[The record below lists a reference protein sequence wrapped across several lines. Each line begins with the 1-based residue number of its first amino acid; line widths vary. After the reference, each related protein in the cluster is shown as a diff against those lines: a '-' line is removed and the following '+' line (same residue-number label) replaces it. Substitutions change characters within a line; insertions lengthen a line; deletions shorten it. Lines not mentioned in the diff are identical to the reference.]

1 MLALRWVPAEVNHAG
16 RRRPTG
22 TGVEAAVAD
31 NDPDDLNALADEQVT
46 ELFGWPVRLLDQL
59 MELHHL
65 GDRGEI
71 RIDEWRR
78 RDALLRAAGP
88 GQSPREQMEAIRE
101 AALEVWVDAP
111 ADDEETRKKMFL
123 LAERLGAALH
133 GAPSDQV
140 LRGQPAAGADV
151 GWLAWNTTTCL
162 IPRRPS
168 SKAF

>member
-1 MLALRWVPAEVNHAG
+1 MCSGSGGRSAEADHAG
-16 RRRPTG
+16 RRRPTDM
-22 TGVEAAVAD
+22 GVVEVVVAD

-59 MELHHL
+59 MEIHDL

-88 GQSPREQMEAIRE
+88 RQSPRDQMEAVRE
-101 AALEVWVDAP
+101 AALEAWVDAP
-111 ADDEETRKKMFL
+111 ASDEETRRKMFL

-133 GAPSDQV
+133 GAPSAQG
-140 LRGQPAAGADV
+140 LRSPHTAGM
-151 GWLAWNTTTCL
+151 
-162 IPRRPS
+162 RRV
-168 SKAF
+168 A